1 MLALWK
7 LFLVGVGA
15 NSEGND
21 KASEL
26 IKEFDTWI
34 CRFLAFS
41 IILDSIAYIITMR
54 ECESP

>member
-7 LFLVGVGA
+7 LFLAGVVAKGEESDDA
-15 NSEGND
+15 D
-21 KASEL
+21 KL
-26 IKEFDTWI
+26 IKDFDIWI

-41 IILDSIAYIITMR
+41 IIFDSIAYIFTMR

>member
-7 LFLVGVGA
+7 LFLAGVVA
-15 NSEGND
+15 KKKEDDAD
-21 KASEL
+21 KL
-26 IKEFDTWI
+26 IKDFDIWI

-41 IILDSIAYIITMR
+41 IILDSIAYIITFR

>member
-15 NSEGND
+15 NSGEDDDAN
-21 KASEL
+21 EL
-26 IKEFDTWI
+26 IKDFDTWI